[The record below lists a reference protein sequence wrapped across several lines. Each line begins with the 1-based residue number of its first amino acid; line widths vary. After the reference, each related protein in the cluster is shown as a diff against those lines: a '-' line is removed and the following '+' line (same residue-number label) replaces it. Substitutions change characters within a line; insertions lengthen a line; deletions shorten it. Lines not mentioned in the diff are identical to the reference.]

1 MPLMPLL
8 PIRTWLRLLTFCV
21 ALSATSLVL
30 LASWQVKDGA
40 AAPAVREQGRVERLE
55 ALFNLRELLA
65 GMRADLDDS
74 ASVIRSDKWLQQWE
88 YARSLGHKITQGAD
102 HEALRGFG
110 QALEDWQRASQPLM
124 QPLAGT
130 RSVPDRER
138 EMLRDVQKQWGEP
151 LLSQLHIAYH
161 AISQT
166 SPSTGRVDTL
176 VWALL
181 PINALLLVLA
191 GLSVWGIVRSLR
203 QQVGT
208 EPSKLVDITR
218 EIVNGNLTP
227 ALKVRE
233 DDRQSVVANIA
244 VMLEHLRSSQN
255 LSQHRLWLDKG
266 LALINDTVRNE
277 YSINDLARKISENIS
292 IYLELQSC
300 GLYLYSF
307 GVEDDSMIQ
316 RKALRLYGQHAR
328 DGSQFPARLSHG
340 LPELQRAAPLG
351 QLLRNRDMPA
361 DLLDELRTQPQDA
374 ASHFLMVPL
383 LFENQ
388 MRGTLI
394 LKSRYPLSADI
405 GDLMTPGS
413 VAIGVAVESAL
424 NRETLMASLMDAQR
438 LTNQLQLNH
447 EKLQDSQRA
456 LKENIDYVNDVLSS
470 MHSGLLIVDREGKI
484 RDCNPA
490 LQKMAGLTREQLIG
504 QHSSFLFEEDETNLL
519 SILKGYGQ
527 MLTRLGMQ
535 DLQAYRE
542 LISGSM
548 LGCMLINAKG
558 QIMEANQRAAM
569 ITGYSIAELQQM
581 GVGDLV
587 PPRHRGRH
595 SEWLPMA
602 QEDENLHRSGSG
614 RQLTLYGQQRQEVPV
629 EISLINHQ
637 FEGQTV
643 TLTLL
648 RTEQDLPWAVINA
661 STLQQLMPLD
671 EDAMVTRLRHADGHD
686 TPVRITSSFL
696 LDSSGLPQQ
705 TVINVHDVSTL
716 LNKSKEIRAQ
726 HQLLE
731 MAMDAMQDGVLRVD
745 RQGVVVSA
753 NPMAVELL
761 GQQKASVIGA
771 RIADLFPGAQ
781 NGHSIE
787 HWLPMEFRQLMARL
801 IDDLAGS
808 PEAAQALP
816 VPLLCLNHQGLLEW
830 ATPSAC
836 SLLAIHPPPQSS
848 KTSVPLADETTQQ
861 LQDLRQRLGAG
872 SDGPQ
877 IVDVAWRAGNAP
889 TMRLPTLLIPGGGAT
904 DQHMVVWLIPEL
916 DALCAHAIQMAH
928 NIEWLSLHPEGVL
941 IPVLLTAS
949 PLLDPYNRL
958 TGAVLTI
965 KDMRELKEKEAE
977 NLRMVQKMEQSQRL
991 DALGQLAAGV
1001 AHDFNNL
1008 LGVIQN
1014 HAELVEMKVG
1024 PDSKAARN
1032 LSAIMQAT
1040 TRARDI
1046 VIKLNGLGREASPE
1060 EGQEEVQSLFELV
1073 PLLNETQS
1081 LLQASLK
1088 GIDILVEPDTKTPGV
1103 VMLKGQSGS
1112 LQQVVVNLCV
1122 NGSHAIGERRDGRI
1136 VVETHCPEEGF
1147 VCIDV
1152 VDNGSGIPPEILPRI
1167 FEPFFT
1173 TKEVGKGTG
1182 LGLAMVRSIVTRMGG
1197 TIDCQSKVG
1206 EGTRFSLKL
1215 PCVRQ

>member
-1 MPLMPLL
+1 MPQIPLL
-8 PIRTWLRLLTFCV
+8 PIRSWLRLLTLCV
-21 ALSATSLVL
+21 ALAATSLVL
-30 LASWQVKDGA
+30 LTLWQVKDGG
-40 AAPAVREQGRVERLE
+40 AAPAAREQSRVERLE
-55 ALFNLRELLA
+55 ALFNLRELLT
-65 GMRADLDDS
+65 GMRSDLDDP
-74 ASVIRSDKWLQQWE
+74 SVPIRSDKWLQQWE
-88 YARSLGHKITQGAD
+88 YARSLGRKITQGAEV
-102 HEALRGFG
+102 EALLGFDEAL
-110 QALEDWQRASQPLM
+110 QAWQRAIRPLAE
-124 QPLAGT
+124 PLAGT
-130 RSVPDRER
+130 RSLPAPER
-138 EMLRDVQKQWGEP
+138 EMLRDVQKQWGDP
-151 LLSQLHIAYH
+151 LLSQVHVAYH
-161 AISQT
+161 ALSQ
-166 SPSTGRVDTL
+166 PALSTGRVSTV
-176 VWALL
+176 VWALMPL
-181 PINALLLVLA
+181 NALLMVLA
-191 GLSVWGIVRSLR
+191 ALSVWGIVRSLR

-208 EPSKLVDITR
+208 EPSQLVEVTR

-227 ALKVRE
+227 ALKVRD

-244 VMLEHLRSSQN
+244 VMLEHLRSNQN
-255 LSQHRLWLDKG
+255 LNQHRLWLDKG

-277 YSINDLARKISENIS
+277 YSINDLAHKISENIS

-300 GLYLYSF
+300 ALYLYSF

-316 RKALRLYGQHAR
+316 RKALRLFGQHAR
-328 DGSQFPARLSHG
+328 DGSQFPARLAHG

-351 QLLRNRDMPA
+351 ELLRNRDMPA
-361 DLLDELRTQPQDA
+361 ELLDELRTQPQDA

-394 LKSRYPLSADI
+394 LKSRYPLPADI
-405 GDLMTPGS
+405 SDLMTPGS

-447 EKLQDSQRA
+447 EKLQHSQRA
-456 LKENIDYVNDVLSS
+456 LKDNIDYVNDVLSS

-490 LQKMAGLTREQLIG
+490 LQKMAGLNREQLLG
-504 QHSSFLFEEDETNLL
+504 QHSSFLFEEDETSLL
-519 SILKGYGQ
+519 SVLKGYGQ
-527 MLTRLGMQ
+527 MLTHLALQ
-535 DLQAYRE
+535 DLKAYRE

-548 LGCMLINAKG
+548 LGCMLVNSMG
-558 QIMEANQRAAM
+558 QIIEANQRAAM
-569 ITGYSIAELQQM
+569 ITGYSIAELQRM
-581 GVGDLV
+581 EVSELV

-595 SEWLPMA
+595 NDWLPLA
-602 QEDENLHRSGSG
+602 HEDENLHRSGSG
-614 RQLTLYGQQRQEVPV
+614 RQLTLYGRDHKEISV

-643 TLTLL
+643 TLTLV

-696 LDSSGLPQQ
+696 LDSSGMPQQ

-716 LNKSKEIRAQ
+716 VNKSKEIRAQ

-761 GQQKASVIGA
+761 GQQKASVMGA
-771 RIADLFPGAQ
+771 RIADLFPGVQ
-781 NGHSIE
+781 HGHSIE
-787 HWLPMEFRQLMARL
+787 HWLPMEFRQLMMRL
-801 IDDLAGS
+801 IEDLSVS
-808 PEAAQALP
+808 PEAAHALP

-848 KTSVPLADETTQQ
+848 DVPVALAAQTTEQ
-861 LQDLRQRLGAG
+861 LQGLRERLAIGG
-872 SDGPQ
+872 DTPQ

-889 TMRLPTLLIPGGGAT
+889 TMRLPTLLIPGGGKT
-904 DQHMVVWLIPEL
+904 DQHMIVWLIPEL
-916 DALCAHAIQMAH
+916 DALCAHAIQTAH

-949 PLLDPYNRL
+949 PLLDPYSRL

-1046 VIKLNGLGREASPE
+1046 VIKLNGLGREAAPE

-1073 PLLNETQS
+1073 PLLHETQS

-1088 GIDILVEPDTKTPGV
+1088 GIDILVEPDSKTPGV
-1103 VMLKGQSGS
+1103 VMLKGQSGA

-1136 VVETHCPEEGF
+1136 IVETHCPEDGF

-1197 TIDCQSKVG
+1197 SIDCQSVVG